1 MQNKVA
7 LFEIWGD
14 YAFFRRGYTTT
25 SPLTYPFP
33 TRTALSG
40 LIAAILGLEKDSYYD
55 IFGEGN
61 SAFALQIVNPVK
73 RIRIKQNLIDTKIG
87 FYLWDYNGQ
96 RTQILF
102 EYIKEPRYR
111 IYASLEGHQFDS
123 LNDLLNEHKSIY
135 TPYLGISECVA
146 NFEYAGTFEVSE
158 QKADGKIIE
167 LSSVIP
173 WSDNIEI
180 IPEEGK
186 KYGKVT
192 MPGFMNEKRVVR
204 KYLSFIYES
213 EGKTIKITRGRFW
226 QVKGVDVNVIFF

>member
-1 MQNKVA
+1 MPNKVA
-7 LFEIWGD
+7 LFEIWGN

-33 TRTALSG
+33 TRTVLSG
-40 LIAAILGLEKDSYYD
+40 IIAAMLGIERDRYYE
-55 IFGEGN
+55 IFEETN
-61 SAFALQIVNPVK
+61 SAFALQIINSVK
-73 RIRIKQNLIDTKIG
+73 KIRIKQNLIDTKTG
-87 FYLWDYNGQ
+87 FYLWDNDGQ
-96 RTQILF
+96 RTQIPF

-111 IYASLEGHQFDS
+111 IYASLEGRQFDS

-158 QKADGKIIE
+158 QKADGNIIE
-167 LSSVIP
+167 ISSVIP
-173 WSDNIEI
+173 WSDSIEI
-180 IPEEGK
+180 KPEEGK

-192 MPGFMNEKRVVR
+192 MPRFMNENRVVR
-204 KYLSFIYES
+204 KYLSYIYES

-226 QVKGVDVNVIFF
+226 QVKGADVNVIFF

>member
-1 MQNKVA
+1 MPNKVA

-33 TRTALSG
+33 TRTVLSG
-40 LIAAILGLEKDSYYD
+40 IIAAILGIERDCYYE
-55 IFGEGN
+55 IFEETN
-61 SAFALQIVNPVK
+61 SAFALQIINSVK
-73 RIRIKQNLIDTKIG
+73 KIRIKQNLIDTKTG
-87 FYLWDYNGQ
+87 FYLWDNDGQ
-96 RTQILF
+96 RTQIPF

-111 IYASLEGHQFDS
+111 IYASLEGRQFDS

-158 QKADGKIIE
+158 QKADGNIIE
-167 LSSVIP
+167 ISSVIP
-173 WSDNIEI
+173 WSDSIEI
-180 IPEEGK
+180 KPEEGK

-192 MPGFMNEKRVVR
+192 MPRFMNENRVVR
-204 KYLSFIYES
+204 KYLSYIYES

-226 QVKGVDVNVIFF
+226 QVKGADVNVIFF